1 MVSQHNNT
9 IEPRGLIA
17 AIDPN
22 EEFIV
27 SPTKAILAHQRIIQ
41 SEHNRF
47 ANAIPN
53 SLEPGGRTDKV
64 TPLGKRLLLRIMLG

>member
-27 SPTKAILAHQRIIQ
+27 SPTKAILAHQRVIKG
-41 SEHNRF
+41 ENNRLS
-47 ANAIPN
+47 NAIQN
-53 SLEPGGRTDKV
+53 SLEPCCSTDKV